1 MRYRSSSI
9 RSRSV
14 MQGAMAATRQRTR
27 RSRAQREN
35 FEARYFRRR
44 SAGDPHAREVL
55 VQRYLPLAKTIA
67 QRFRGRG
74 EPMDDLVQVASV
86 ALVQAIDRFD
96 PARGTAFSTFAVPTI
111 TGELKRYFRDK
122 TRLVRPP
129 RAMYDL
135 RGRIDKAVDA
145 LAPDLGR
152 APTVSELAAYLG
164 TTDELVL
171 EAREATDACRVAS
184 LDSVHEDDEPPLAER
199 IPDEEPGFNRV
210 ERSATLATLLARLP
224 ARERRILCLRYIEEL
239 TQTEVGARVG
249 VSQMQVSRLERS
261 ALEALQ
267 RGAAEMARI
276 TPDAKRLRGGAHV

>member
-1 MRYRSSSI
+1 
-9 RSRSV
+9 
-14 MQGAMAATRQRTR
+14 MAPSTRPQRQARRTR
-27 RSRAQREN
+27 AERAA

-44 SAGDPHAREVL
+44 DAGDRQARDAL
-55 VQRYLPLAKTIA
+55 VQRYLPLAATIA

-74 EPMDDLVQVASV
+74 EPMDDLVQVASL

-135 RGRIDKAVDA
+135 RGRIDKAVDE
-145 LAPDLGR
+145 LAPELGR
-152 APTVSELAAYLG
+152 APTVTEIAHYLA
-164 TTDELVL
+164 TSDELVL

-184 LDSVHEDDEPPLAER
+184 LDGADEHDEPALAER
-199 IPDEEPGFNRV
+199 IADEEPGYQHV
-210 ERSATLATLLARLP
+210 ERSATLATMLARLP
-224 ARERRILCLRYIEEL
+224 ARQRRILCLRYIAQL

-261 ALEALQ
+261 ALQTLQ
-267 RGAAEMARI
+267 HGAAEMGRI
-276 TPDAKRLRGGAHV
+276 TPEASRL